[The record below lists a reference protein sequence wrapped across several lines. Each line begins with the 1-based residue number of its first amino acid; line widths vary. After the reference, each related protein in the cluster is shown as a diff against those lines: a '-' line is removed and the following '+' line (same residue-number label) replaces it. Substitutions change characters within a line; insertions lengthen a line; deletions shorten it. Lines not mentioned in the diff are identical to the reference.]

1 MSDEL
6 KVLNCS
12 KSCLDNDVSC
22 PFEDC
27 RHWISFEEDNNC
39 SLISVHKNGPM
50 TLEQVAERLGIS
62 YVRVCQIEKK
72 IKNKLK
78 TNPNL
83 LKLFKN

>member
-1 MSDEL
+1 
-6 KVLNCS
+6 
-12 KSCLDNDVSC
+12 
-22 PFEDC
+22 
-27 RHWISFEEDNNC
+27 
-39 SLISVHKNGPM
+39 M